1 MGPPP
6 GLYPPWVALTGRDD
20 EGRQARA
27 SGTPGTAVPRRDAW
41 RLGVA
46 SLLAGSVVV
55 TLLGA
60 PALGAGG
67 DRDARRPTAERSSLE
82 ARLDRAL
89 AGALERTGSPAL
101 SAAVVRRGRVIWAG
115 AAGTTR
121 LVGGEQATPGTWF
134 LTASAGKSVTAAMVL
149 RLVDEGR
156 IRLGSRVVR
165 WLPALSG
172 ARRITV
178 RQLLRHASGLPDYLH
193 SRRING
199 IIDRDPDHA
208 WSREEVLSAVGPLR
222 FRPGS
227 RVRYSNTN
235 YVALGGIVEAA
246 SGRSVQDAFADLLA
260 GPLGLTESTWRYDE
274 SLIGNFARPYL
285 ERRGGRPRDA
295 WAGGEIPTDYWGEVW
310 TDGGLATTAAELAT
324 IGNRVVAGGLLR
336 PRTRRAMLS
345 FREQGTGLGVFRERV
360 RGRTWV
366 GHDGLYGGFSAQ
378 QWTHR
383 GRNLTVAV
391 LANLE
396 TRAGRPDASWSAW
409 KRLARAAL
417 RR

>member
-1 MGPPP
+1 M
-6 GLYPPWVALTGRDD
+6 
-20 EGRQARA
+20 
-27 SGTPGTAVPRRDAW
+27 
-41 RLGVA
+41 
-46 SLLAGSVVV
+46 
-55 TLLGA
+55 
-60 PALGAGG
+60 
-67 DRDARRPTAERSSLE
+67 
-82 ARLDRAL
+82 
-89 AGALERTGSPAL
+89 
-101 SAAVVRRGRVIWAG
+101 IWAG

-121 LVGGEQATPGTWF
+121 LAGDEQATPGTWF

-149 RLVDEGR
+149 RLVDEGW

-295 WAGGEIPTDYWGEVW
+295 WP
-310 TDGGLATTAAELAT
+310 
-324 IGNRVVAGGLLR
+324 R
-336 PRTRRAMLS
+336 PASSSRWRRRTR
-345 FREQGTGLGVFRERV
+345 
-360 RGRTWV
+360 
-366 GHDGLYGGFSAQ
+366 
-378 QWTHR
+378 
-383 GRNLTVAV
+383 
-391 LANLE
+391 
-396 TRAGRPDASWSAW
+396 
-409 KRLARAAL
+409 
-417 RR
+417 